1 MVYDLPER
9 LEKKWNEQN
18 YKRLLK
24 IMMERKKVDKELLE
38 KQTKILKDRMRY
50 NEQKKVAIKESFSR
64 IDEDLSTIRARLIPV
79 EEYQATREELATE
92 TVEEIL
98 QIHLDYHGIEGQAL
112 QKIEIQPEMQPMT
125 LPDILK
131 RCKMN
136 REILNQSVGGGARAK
151 FERYRTER
159 QQQKMSRYSSASFL
173 PGNRS
178 VTFSTEL
185 RNHSGHYIDTPSHTP
200 H

>member
-24 IMMERKKVDKELLE
+24 VMMERKKVDKELLE

-50 NEQKKVAIKESFSR
+50 NAQKKVAIKENFSR

-79 EEYQATREELATE
+79 EQYQATREELATE
-92 TVEEIL
+92 VVDDIL
-98 QIHLDYHGIEGQAL
+98 QTELDYQIIEGEAL
-112 QKIEIQPEMQPMT
+112 EVVEMLPDMKPMT
-125 LPDILK
+125 LPDILR

-136 REILNQSVGGGARAK
+136 REILNQSVGGGTRAK
-151 FERYRTER
+151 FERFRMER
-159 QQQKMSRYSSASFL
+159 QHQKMSRYSSISHL
-173 PGNRS
+173 PGSRS
-178 VTFSTEL
+178 VTFSTDLKDHEG
-185 RNHSGHYIDTPSHTP
+185 RFVDTPVQF
-200 H
+200 

>member
-50 NEQKKVAIKESFSR
+50 NQQKKVAIKESFSR

-79 EEYQATREELATE
+79 EEYQSTREELATE
-92 TVEEIL
+92 VVDLIL
-98 QIHLDYHGIEGQAL
+98 QKHLDYQKIEGQAL
-112 QKIEIQPEMQPMT
+112 QEVEVQPDMIPMR
-125 LPDILK
+125 LSDIHK

-136 REILNQSVGGGARAK
+136 REILNQSVGGGARGR
-151 FERYRTER
+151 FERFRAER
-159 QQQKMSRYSSASFL
+159 QLHKMSRYSSISSHM
-173 PGNRS
+173 PGHRS
-178 VTFSTEL
+178 VTFSADL
-185 RNHSGHYIDTPSHTP
+185 RDHDGRVVDTPVP
-200 H
+200 F

>member
-24 IMMERKKVDKELLE
+24 VMMERKKVDKELLE

-50 NEQKKVAIKESFSR
+50 NAQKKVAIKENFSR

-79 EEYQATREELATE
+79 EQYQATREELATE
-92 TVEEIL
+92 VVDDIL
-98 QIHLDYHGIEGQAL
+98 QTELDYQIIEGEAL
-112 QKIEIQPEMQPMT
+112 EVVEMLPDMKPMT
-125 LPDILK
+125 LPDILR

-136 REILNQSVGGGARAK
+136 REILNQSVGGGTRAK
-151 FERYRTER
+151 FERFRMER
-159 QQQKMSRYSSASFL
+159 QHQKMSRYSSISHL
-173 PGNRS
+173 PGSRS
-178 VTFSTEL
+178 VTFSTDLKDHEG
-185 RNHSGHYIDTPSHTP
+185 RFVDTPVP
-200 H
+200 F